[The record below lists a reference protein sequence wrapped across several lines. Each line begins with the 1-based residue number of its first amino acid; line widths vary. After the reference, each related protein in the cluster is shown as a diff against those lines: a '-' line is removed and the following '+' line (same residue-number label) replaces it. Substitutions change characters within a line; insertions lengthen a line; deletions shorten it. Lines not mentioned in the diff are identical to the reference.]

1 MMNSFLYYL
10 SYWLL
15 SNAIAILAQG
25 FPEGELIADI
35 INIV

>member
-1 MMNSFLYYL
+1 MNSLLYYL

-15 SNAIAILAQG
+15 SNAIAILAQD
-25 FPEGELIADI
+25 FPGGELIADI